1 MSAAAGRTRSVC
13 IVDGAVC
20 VVNDDRVICRV
31 DHTVCGV
38 NHMVCVVDGTVCVVD
53 GAVYMVDGTVWVVD
67 GAVCAVDHNC
77 PDASLTTCPLLPST
91 LCGFCLD
98 LSFLLLG
105 EPSSF
110 FPLPA
115 ALPLALDRLSISC
128 AAGCV

>member
-1 MSAAAGRTRSVC
+1 MC

-53 GAVYMVDGTVWVVD
+53 GAVYMVDGTV
-67 GAVCAVDHNC
+67 CAVDHNC
-77 PDASLTTCPLLPST
+77 PDASLTACPLLPST